1 MTYEVAYAMVEGEE
15 NLIIPLYLCGQWT
28 KVEGDQVVLE
38 KLCGHKYEQI
48 IEDIKPYMKG
58 EEPLFIRFKIHGGVV
73 YHLDSVENAGDYL
86 DNKVVIG
93 DKLWTSYVNCVLYNA
108 KS

>member
-48 IEDIKPYMKG
+48 IEDIKLYMRG
-58 EEPLFIRFKIHGGVV
+58 ATFH
-73 YHLDSVENAGDYL
+73 
-86 DNKVVIG
+86 KV
-93 DKLWTSYVNCVLYNA
+93 
-108 KS
+108 

>member
-1 MTYEVAYAMVEGEE
+1 MTYEVAYAKVEGEE

-48 IEDIKPYMKG
+48 IEDIKPYMRG
-58 EEPLFIRFKIHGGVV
+58 ATFH
-73 YHLDSVENAGDYL
+73 
-86 DNKVVIG
+86 KV
-93 DKLWTSYVNCVLYNA
+93 
-108 KS
+108 